1 MTGSDKERELATL
14 LDMAEYQVMRA
25 PSSGGG
31 TKRDLPD
38 LHWGKGGE
46 SWAAEMKYTGTD
58 TAYYTEAEVT
68 ALERFAEAFG
78 ATAFLV
84 ARFKQDTTFYYRAP
98 AEARRTDKDNYAI
111 DRDGDKE
118 VLIE

>member
-14 LDMAEYQVMRA
+14 LDMAGYHIMRA

-38 LHWGKGGE
+38 LLWAQDGDL
-46 SWAAEMKYTGTD
+46 WAAEMKYTGTD
-58 TAYYTEAEVT
+58 TAYYGEDEVA

-78 ATAFLV
+78 ATPFLV
-84 ARFKQDTTFYYRAP
+84 ARFKQDTTFYFRAP
-98 AEARRTDKDNYAI
+98 AEARRTDENNYAI

>member
-14 LDMAEYQVMRA
+14 LDMADYHVMRS

-58 TAYYTEAEVT
+58 TAYYTEDEVA
-68 ALERFAEAFG
+68 ALERFCEAFD

-84 ARFKQDTTFYYRAP
+84 ARFKQDTTFYYRRP
-98 AEARRTDKDNYAI
+98 QDARRTDKDNYAI

>member
-14 LDMAEYQVMRA
+14 LDMAEYHIMRA

-38 LHWGKGGE
+38 LLWGKDGAL
-46 SWAAEMKYTGTD
+46 WAAEMKYTGTD
-58 TAYYTEAEVT
+58 TAYYGEDEVA

-78 ATAFLV
+78 ATPFLV
-84 ARFKQDTTFYYRAP
+84 ARFKQDTTFYYRRP
-98 AEARRTDKDNYAI
+98 QDARRTDKDNYAI